1 MAADQM
7 DPAILA
13 AIKPKLAALK
23 VFVRNVALVGSTLD
37 ANSTRNRYRA
47 IYEDILETMGDELLE
62 TYAPPISRGIYM
74 GTPTLPSNAQVEI
87 VYSGT
92 QLITYL
98 EALIAEASPEQA
110 VRRPV
115 SRNIF
120 VSHGTPSTAL
130 DHLVEFLRTLGLNA
144 IVVEDQPSKGMSV
157 DDKVEV
163 YLAASEAAVILATGD
178 DKVEGETTLRPRQN
192 VVHEIGLCQ
201 KAFGNKIIYLLEQG
215 TEFPSNIRPKV
226 YERFTKDNMTQA
238 FKAVVR
244 ELRAWNIL

>member
-1 MAADQM
+1 ME
-7 DPAILA
+7 PTILA
-13 AIKPKLAALK
+13 AIRPKLAALK
-23 VFVRNVALVGSTLD
+23 VLVRNVALLGPALD
-37 ANSTRNRYRA
+37 ANSTREEYRA
-47 IYEDILETMGDELLE
+47 IYEDILETVSDESLK
-62 TYAPPISRGIYM
+62 TYAPPIKYATHFGSG
-74 GTPTLPSNAQVEI
+74 GLWTEDQAEI
-87 VYSGT
+87 LYSGT
-92 QLITYL
+92 QLIAYL

-130 DHLVEFLRTLGLNA
+130 DHLVEFLRTLGLNP
-144 IVVEDQPSKGMSV
+144 IVVEDQPSMGMSV
-157 DDKVEV
+157 DGKVEV
-163 YLAASEAAVILATGD
+163 YVAVSEAAVILATGD
-178 DKVEGETTLRPRQN
+178 DKVGGETALRPRQN
-192 VVHEIGLCQ
+192 VIHEIGLCQ